1 MNYCVIDGKS
11 YDVIVTAIEESFS
24 ILYTENTGRTL
35 GIGAPM
41 TLDPLGTF
49 FSYKITFKRSKDN
62 SKDFYDLYKFLYT
75 PRYDGF
81 PVEFV
86 HNQTT
91 LKFKAYVSQG
101 ARAIKKIDL
110 KANKTQWGEFQANF
124 VPIEAQVKPL

>member
-1 MNYCVIDGKS
+1 MNYCCINGKV
-11 YDVIVTAIEESFS
+11 YDVIVTGISESFS

-49 FSYKITFKRSKDN
+49 FTHKVTFKRCKENVEEFDELY
-62 SKDFYDLYKFLYT
+62 DFLCV

-81 PVEFV
+81 EIEIV

-91 LKFKAYVSQG
+91 IKYKAYVSQG
-101 ARAIKKIDL
+101 ERALQKIVEKIKKVL
-110 KANKTQWGEFQANF
+110 WGELSVSF
-124 VPIEAQVKPL
+124 VPIEAQVLPE

>member
-35 GIGAPM
+35 EGEMI
-41 TLDPLGTF
+41 LDPIGTYF
-49 FSYKITFKRSKDN
+49 AHKVTFKRCKENVKEFD
-62 SKDFYDLYKFLYT
+62 DLYNFFTT

-81 PVEFV
+81 DIEIV

-91 LKFKAYVSQG
+91 IKYKAYVSQG
-101 ARAIKKIDL
+101 TRKLQKISERIKKVL
-110 KANKTQWGEFQANF
+110 WGELAVNF
-124 VPIEAQVKPL
+124 IPIKAQVMPE

>member
-1 MNYCVIDGKS
+1 MNYCVIGGRI
-11 YDVIVTAIEESFS
+11 YDVIVTGIEESFS

-49 FSYKITFKRSKDN
+49 FSHKVTFRRCKENVEEFDRLY
-62 SKDFYDLYKFLYT
+62 DFLTT

-81 PVEFV
+81 DIEIV

-91 LKFKAYVSQG
+91 IKYKAYVSQG
-101 ARAIKKIDL
+101 TRALQRIVERIKKVL
-110 KANKTQWGEFQANF
+110 WGELSVNF
-124 VPIEAQVKPL
+124 IPIEAQVKPE

>member
-1 MNYCVIDGKS
+1 MNYCVINGKS

-24 ILYTENTGRTL
+24 ILYSENTGRVISK
-35 GIGAPM
+35 GSPM
-41 TLDPLGTF
+41 TLDPLGSF
-49 FSYKITFKRSKDN
+49 FSYKITFKRNKDN
-62 SKDFYDLYKFLYT
+62 YKDFDELYTFLYQ

-91 LKFKAYVSQG
+91 LKFNAYVSQG

-124 VPIEAQVKPL
+124 VPIEAQILPE

>member
-1 MNYCVIDGKS
+1 MNYCVIGGKS

-49 FSYKITFKRSKDN
+49 FSHKVTFKRCKENVEEFDA
-62 SKDFYDLYKFLYT
+62 LYEFLT
-75 PRYDGF
+75 VPRYDGF
-81 PVEFV
+81 EVEIV

-91 LKFKAYVSQG
+91 IKYKAYVSQG
-101 ARAIKKIDL
+101 TRAIQRIVQNIKKVL
-110 KANKTQWGEFQANF
+110 WGELSVNF
-124 VPIEAQVKPL
+124 VPIEAQVKPV